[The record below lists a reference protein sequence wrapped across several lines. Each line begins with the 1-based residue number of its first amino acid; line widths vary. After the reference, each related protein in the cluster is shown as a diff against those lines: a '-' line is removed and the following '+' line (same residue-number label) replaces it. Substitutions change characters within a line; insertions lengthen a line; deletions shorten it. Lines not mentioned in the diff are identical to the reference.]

1 MKEKILLVDD
11 EPNVLAGYKRQL
23 RKQFVLD
30 TAESG
35 RAAIDL
41 LGRNG
46 PFAVVISDMQMP
58 EMNGIQLLSEVR
70 SQSPD
75 SVRMMLTGNADL
87 QTCVDAVNEGSIYR
101 FLTKPCPPE
110 QLAAAIQAGL
120 DQYRLVT
127 AERQIMGGTVRGVL
141 RTLSDILSIINPG
154 AFSRGARIR
163 RYVRHIAAQL
173 NAPYF
178 WDYEMAAALS
188 HIGCVAL
195 PPEVLARLQSGRSLN
210 SQQMGVLANHPAVGC
225 QLLAEIPRLERV
237 AQIIGK
243 QNSPTKRRILPSP
256 QMTEEDAVDFG
267 AQLLRVSL
275 DLDRYLARNVPFIQA
290 LAELHKDYGPDHP
303 MVEALM
309 SFESEHADTVTM
321 QISASELGDSMVAAD
336 DIQTNAGSVVVPKGQ
351 HITEPIRLHLQACAQ
366 TGGLKEPFAVEVV
379 TAER

>member
-23 RKQFVLD
+23 RKAFVLE

-58 EMNGIQLLSEVR
+58 EMNGIQLLTEVR

-75 SVRMMLTGNADL
+75 AVRMMLTGNADL
-87 QTCVDAVNEGSIYR
+87 QTCVDAVNEGCIFR
-101 FLTKPCPPE
+101 FLTKPCTPE

-120 DQYRLVT
+120 EQYRLVM

-141 RTLSDILSIINPG
+141 RTLSDILSIINPA

-173 NAPYF
+173 NAPHF

-195 PPEVLARLQSGRSLN
+195 PPEVLTRLQNGRSLN
-210 SQQMGVLANHPAVGC
+210 SQQMGILANHPAVGC

-237 AQIIGK
+237 AQIIAK
-243 QNSPTKRRILPSP
+243 QNAPTKRRIVPGP
-256 QMTEEDAVDFG
+256 NMTDEDAIDFG

-275 DLDRYLARNVPFIQA
+275 DLDRYLARGVTFIQA
-290 LAELHKDYGPDHP
+290 LAELHQDYGPDHP

-309 SFESEHADTVTM
+309 SFASEECDKVTM
-321 QISASELGDSMVAAD
+321 DISASELSDSMVAAA
-336 DIQTNAGSVVVPKGQ
+336 DICTLSGSVVVPKGQ
-351 HITEPIRLHLQACAQ
+351 HITEPLRLHLQSCAQ
-366 TGGLKEPFAVEVV
+366 VGGLKEPFTVEVI